1 MRNVLIY
8 SLTTMMCFY
17 LYLMCLLSP
26 LFRKGTKNQPNPPHA
41 ISVTANK
48 FDVIGSSILKP
59 SYI

>member
-1 MRNVLIY
+1 
-8 SLTTMMCFY
+8 MMCFY